1 LTSNDPRS
9 ESKTTGEKRG
19 SRFLSFI
26 VVFLIMAAF
35 WVLLSGIFDAYHL
48 TLGFLCCLVVA
59 AASHDLMFRNIGS
72 GGKVATFFR
81 FCAYVPW
88 LMWQIVLANLHV
100 AWLVINPKGIDP
112 RVTHVKTK
120 LKTDFAKVT
129 YGNSITLTPGTIT
142 MDIDGDDFYVH
153 SLSRKV
159 EEDLEGGD
167 MERRVAHVF
176 NEKDPGAG

>member
-1 LTSNDPRS
+1 VTSNDPR
-9 ESKTTGEKRG
+9 TDPQATGAKRG
-19 SRFLSFI
+19 SRIVSFI
-26 VVFLIMAAF
+26 VVFFIMAAF

-48 TLGFLCCLVVA
+48 TLGFLCCVVVA
-59 AASHDLMFRNIGS
+59 AASHDLMFRNIAS
-72 GGKVATFFR
+72 GKKTGTFLR

-100 AWLVINPKGIDP
+100 AWLVINPRGIDP
-112 RVTHVKTK
+112 RVTRVKTM

-142 MDIDGDDFYVH
+142 MDIDGDQMYVH
-153 SLSRKV
+153 SLSKKV
-159 EEDLEGGD
+159 EDDLESGD

-176 NEKDPGAG
+176 SEKD